1 MATDW
6 TPDELAALDAA
17 ESEARRRRRRRSSSS
32 SSSSSSNDIASA
44 QDINDALK
52 RTQSALAKMQG
63 RNHAGS
69 SGRWCYCDTARLHF
83 FRNTAVQL
91 IQRGQLDLMSEH

>member
-17 ESEARRRRRRRSSSS
+17 ESEARRRRRSSSS
-32 SSSSSSNDIASA
+32 SSSSSRSNDIASA

-91 IQRGQLDLMSEH
+91 IQRGQLDLMSKH